1 MGRGGEGK
9 MGMAGGGW
17 KEGGGLKELSSDLQ
31 MPKIRASVFKSSDN
45 NQK

>member
-1 MGRGGEGK
+1 